1 MDKIMFNDKF
11 RLTDAVID
19 RRKTMTRRKKAKYR
33 VGQIVGIAQCYK
45 KIIEEEYLPSQIE
58 TEVCRLVRTNHKGCT
73 NKMYVSGDHMPHHI
87 QFTGCKQERLQDISD
102 EDCLK
107 EGVVRAC
114 IGYYVPGMKCK
125 DWEKE
130 SHVEAENGQTWKLF
144 PTPQEAF
151 AYMIDKVEGKG
162 TWESNPTVYAY
173 EFELIN

>member
-11 RLTDAVID
+11 RMTDAVID

-58 TEVCRLVRTNHKGCT
+58 TEVCRLVRANHKGCT

-87 QFTGCKQERLQDISD
+87 KFTDCKQERLQDISD

-107 EGVVRAC
+107 EGVERRDDVITSQMESVIR
-114 IGYYVPGMKCK
+114 YQVPGTCRMF
-125 DWEKE
+125 
-130 SHVEAENGQTWKLF
+130 A
-144 PTPQEAF
+144 TPQEAF
-151 AYMIDKVEGKG
+151 AFLIDKVEGKG